1 MPRSRP
7 LAMLTAAAL
16 AVAAGSAF
24 SAEDGVVVARIDIS
38 PKDGSLDID
47 ASAVAVSGST
57 VTGEV
62 SIEKSGPSG
71 NVSLRQQRTLTLA
84 AGESGA
90 IGRTGLSFAKG
101 DLLEVS
107 IVLRVGEMV
116 VAQASSTVGSR

>member
-16 AVAAGSAF
+16 AVA
-24 SAEDGVVVARIDIS
+24 
-38 PKDGSLDID
+38 
-47 ASAVAVSGST
+47 